1 METILDSIDRVLD
14 APTASDAVK
23 VRDCESSV
31 LFSGQQLARSVE
43 ALEHKRA
50 QEAAARSSG
59 TRQPRAVAATSSNAA
74 RMVTAPRC
82 DFLID
87 NESAT
92 RKRTTRW
99 HHLDKCFKW
108 QAVQEYVRAEHPAL
122 VSDAA
127 LMADLREL
135 LRTKRLDKL
144 VKYDHC
150 EGVLTHVQHPKL
162 VSHAPDA

>member
-14 APTASDAVK
+14 APTASDDVK

-31 LFSGQQLARSVE
+31 LFSGQQLVRSVE

-59 TRQPRAVAATSSNAA
+59 TRQLRPAAPSNAA
-74 RMVTAPRC
+74 RTVTAPRC

-87 NESAT
+87 NESLT

-108 QAVQEYVRAEHPAL
+108 QALLEYVRREHPEL
-122 VSDAA
+122 VEDAA
-127 LMADLREL
+127 LMAELREL

-150 EGVLTHVQHPKL
+150 EGVLTHVQHPRL
-162 VSHAPDA
+162 VSRSA